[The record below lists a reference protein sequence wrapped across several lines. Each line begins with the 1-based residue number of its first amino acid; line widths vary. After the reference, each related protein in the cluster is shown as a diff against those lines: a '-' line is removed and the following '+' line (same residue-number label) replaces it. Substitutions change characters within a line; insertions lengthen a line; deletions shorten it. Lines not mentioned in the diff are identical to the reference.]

1 MILKKWLMNL
11 NRPSLILYFIA
22 CIFVVLFKVLEY
34 DLYVLYLKSI
44 IIPLVFIYYLITN
57 EYQISW
63 TKALVFL
70 FCFIGDIFNL
80 LNFDVSPLGAL
91 LSFLLVNL
99 LLIKLS
105 FQDFRRL
112 KFNRRDRFPVFV
124 SLLFI
129 AVVST
134 SILSLKFEKMKVD
147 LSLYIIYGI
156 ILSLLIFVSITNYI
170 KKPNLTFLNLV
181 VMCICFFVS
190 DVFFMINKFYLSLY
204 AFSFIHIFVQVFSY
218 FFMVTYFIEN
228 DKYLQ
233 KQKHEDF

>member
-1 MILKKWLMNL
+1 MKL
-11 NRPSLILYFIA
+11 NRPSLILYFTA
-22 CIFVVLFKVLEY
+22 CILVVLFKVLEY
-34 DLYVLYLKSI
+34 DLSVLYIKST

-57 EYQISW
+57 EYKISW

-80 LNFDVSPLGAL
+80 LKFDISPLGSL
-91 LSFLLVNL
+91 LSFLIVNL
-99 LLIKLS
+99 LLLKLS
-105 FQDFRRL
+105 VQDFRRL

-124 SLLFI
+124 SFLII

-156 ILSLLIFVSITNYI
+156 ILSLLIFVSIANYI

-181 VMCICFFVS
+181 VLCICFFVS
-190 DVFFMINKFYLSLY
+190 DVFFLINKFYLSLY

-233 KQKHEDF
+233 KKY

>member
-1 MILKKWLMNL
+1 MNL
-11 NRPSLILYFIA
+11 NRPSLILYFTA

-57 EYQISW
+57 DYKISW
-63 TKALVFL
+63 TKALIFL
-70 FCFIGDIFNL
+70 FCFLGDIFNL
-80 LNFDVSPLGAL
+80 LNFDISALGAL
-91 LSFLLVNL
+91 LSFLIVNL
-99 LLIKLS
+99 LLLKLS
-105 FQDFRRL
+105 YQDFRRL
-112 KFNRRDRFPVFV
+112 KFSKSDRLPIFV
-124 SLLFI
+124 SFFFI
-129 AVVST
+129 TIIST
-134 SILSLKFEKMKVD
+134 SILSLKFEKMKFD

-170 KKPNLTFLNLV
+170 KKTNFTFLNLV
-181 VMCICFFVS
+181 VMCICSMVS
-190 DVFFMINKFYLSLY
+190 DVFFLINKYYLSLY

-233 KQKHEDF
+233 KIKA

>member
-1 MILKKWLMNL
+1 MKL
-11 NRPSLILYFIA
+11 NRPSLILYFTA
-22 CIFVVLFKVLEY
+22 CILVVLFKVLEY

-57 EYQISW
+57 EYKISW

-70 FCFIGDIFNL
+70 FCFLGDIFNL
-80 LNFDVSPLGAL
+80 LKFDISALGAL
-91 LSFLLVNL
+91 LSFLMVNL
-99 LLIKLS
+99 LLLKLS
-105 FQDFRRL
+105 YQDFRRL
-112 KFNRRDRFPVFV
+112 KFGKSDRLPILV
-124 SLLFI
+124 SFFI
-129 AVVST
+129 IAIIST
-134 SILSLKFEKMKVD
+134 SILSLKFEKMKFD

-170 KKPNLTFLNLV
+170 KKPNFTFLNLL
-181 VMCICFFVS
+181 VMCICSMVA
-190 DVFFMINKFYLSLY
+190 DVFFLINKFYLSLY

-233 KQKHEDF
+233 KIKI

>member
-1 MILKKWLMNL
+1 MNL
-11 NRPSLILYFIA
+11 NRPSLILYFTA

-57 EYQISW
+57 DYKISW
-63 TKALVFL
+63 TKALIFL
-70 FCFIGDIFNL
+70 FCFLGDIFNL
-80 LNFDVSPLGAL
+80 LNFDISALGAL
-91 LSFLLVNL
+91 LSFLIVNL
-99 LLIKLS
+99 LLLKLS
-105 FQDFRRL
+105 YQDFRRL
-112 KFNRRDRFPVFV
+112 KFSKSDRFPIFV
-124 SLLFI
+124 SFFFI
-129 AVVST
+129 TIIST
-134 SILSLKFEKMKVD
+134 SILSLKFEKMKFD

-170 KKPNLTFLNLV
+170 KKTNFTFLNLV
-181 VMCICFFVS
+181 VMCICSMVS
-190 DVFFMINKFYLSLY
+190 DVFFLINKYYLSLY

-233 KQKHEDF
+233 KIKA

>member
-1 MILKKWLMNL
+1 MNL
-11 NRPSLILYFIA
+11 NRPSLILYFAA
-22 CIFVVLFKVLEY
+22 CIFVVFFKVLEY
-34 DLYVLYLKSI
+34 DLCVLYIKSI

-57 EYQISW
+57 EYKISW

-91 LSFLLVNL
+91 LSFLIVNL
-99 LLIKLS
+99 LLLKLS
-105 FQDFRRL
+105 YQDLRRL
-112 KFNRRDRFPVFV
+112 KFNKSDRLPILV
-124 SLLFI
+124 SFIFI
-129 AVVST
+129 ATVCT
-134 SILSLKFEKMKVD
+134 SILSLKFEKMKFD

-181 VMCICFFVS
+181 VMCICSMVS
-190 DVFFMINKFYLSLY
+190 DVFFLINKFYLSLY
-204 AFSFIHIFVQVFSY
+204 SFSFIHIFVQVFSY

-233 KQKHEDF
+233 KKNYEDI